1 MSAVALLLGLLV
13 IAHLGSQ
20 LVGARAAGYGLASG
34 AEYLVVGVVFGP
46 YVLGVVER
54 STIASFAPVAA
65 VGTAWLTLILGV
77 GYGFWG
83 NRRVRFRGL
92 VAGIALSALSGG
104 AAAAAVYFLAPYA
117 MPLGEENRR
126 LLAAGVG
133 LVSCETAQ
141 HAVQWVVSRHGA
153 SGPLAELVGEIAD
166 CDDLVPLLGLM
177 VAFSAVRGAIL
188 PIGVLPVA
196 LEWWTSV
203 LGTLVLGILLG
214 AVTATL
220 LRAEPRASDGWGAL
234 LGAALLG
241 IGVAWRLGMSP
252 QTVTFVLGMSL
263 AAFSRHGVELRSMFA
278 RTERPVLLPTLVL
291 AGAQVKVD
299 HIAPFVSITALAL
312 AVRLVVRLV
321 MAPAFAGLAGAP
333 RDVTAPLALG
343 LLPTGALTIA
353 IGLVYDM
360 RFPGPV
366 GDTVLA
372 VATVFT
378 IFGEIVGPASLRRA
392 LLGAGEIAAVP
403 SGALAQSG
411 RGGAPE
417 PLP

>member
-1 MSAVALLLGLLV
+1 
-13 IAHLGSQ
+13 
-20 LVGARAAGYGLASG
+20 
-34 AEYLVVGVVFGP
+34 
-46 YVLGVVER
+46 
-54 STIASFAPVAA
+54 
-65 VGTAWLTLILGV
+65 
-77 GYGFWG
+77 
-83 NRRVRFRGL
+83 
-92 VAGIALSALSGG
+92 
-104 AAAAAVYFLAPYA
+104 